1 MPLLDLRQIDVFY
14 GDAQAVFSL
23 SASVDEGQV
32 VAFIGAN
39 GAGKSTVL
47 RAVTGLTPAR
57 RGEVVFDGDDITAEA
72 PHQIARRG
80 VAMAPEGRR
89 LFPTLTAEENLM
101 IGQLSGRKG
110 YWTLKRVLDL
120 FPVMQEF
127 RHRVPSQISG
137 GQQQMVSVGRALLA
151 NPRLLLCDELSLGLA
166 PKVVGDLYTSLM
178 DVRKSG
184 ISIILVE
191 QDIVRAHEFCDA
203 VYCLLR
209 GRVSLKG
216 RSQDLTHEQI
226 SHAYFG
232 AEAL

>member
-191 QDIVRAHEFCDA
+191 QDIVRAHEFLRRR
-203 VYCLLR
+203 LLPP
-209 GRVSLKG
+209 
-216 RSQDLTHEQI
+216 Q
-226 SHAYFG
+226 G
-232 AEAL
+232 AGQPEGTFTRPDP